1 MHFIGGAVCDQCS
14 VPLMGADRPGHF
26 AQCDTCMRTPMPW
39 NRGRAAMMYKDQ
51 ARKLVLALKHGDRHD
66 IFKPAGTWLAQAAK
80 PLDLP
85 KQTLVVPVPLH
96 WARLARRRYN
106 QAAMLA
112 QAFAREAHLN
122 VCPDVLL
129 RPQPTGSLDGRSRY
143 QRFEVMA
150 DAISVHPRRRHRII
164 GRPIVILDDVMTSGA
179 TLSAATEACLAAGAG
194 QVDVLVLARVD
205 KAP

>member
-1 MHFIGGAVCDQCS
+1 M
-14 VPLMGADRPGHF
+14 L
-26 AQCDTCMRTPMPW
+26 
-39 NRGRAAMMYKDQ
+39 YKDK
-51 ARKLVLALKHGDRHD
+51 ARSLVLALKHGDRHD
-66 IFKPAGTWLAQAAK
+66 IFRPAGTWLAQAAR
-80 PLDLP
+80 PLNLSSD
-85 KQTLVVPVPLH
+85 TLVVPVPLH
-96 WARLARRRYN
+96 WTRLARRRYN

-129 RPQPTGSLDGRSRY
+129 RPQPTESLDGCSRY
-143 QRFEVMA
+143 QRFEIVA

-164 GRPIVILDDVMTSGA
+164 RRPIVILDDVMTSGA
-179 TLSAATEACLAAGAG
+179 TLGAAADACLEAGAA